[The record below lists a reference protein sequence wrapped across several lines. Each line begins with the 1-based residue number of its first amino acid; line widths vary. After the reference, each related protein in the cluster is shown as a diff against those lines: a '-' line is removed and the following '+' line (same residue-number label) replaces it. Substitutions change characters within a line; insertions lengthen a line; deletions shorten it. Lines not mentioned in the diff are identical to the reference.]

1 MASSAVVASRL
12 IGRDAE
18 TERLDAALD
27 RVRERGGSFVI
38 RGEPGIGK
46 SALLEHVR
54 ERASSLGAR
63 ALTTTGVESE
73 AELAFAG
80 LHQLLRPIT
89 RRMDLLSD
97 VQRDALEGAFG
108 LRTTLESDA
117 YRVALAAY
125 DLVCEAAGGGPL
137 VLILDDAQWL
147 DRSSLAV
154 LTFIARRLESESAV
168 LVAAVRNG
176 DATALD
182 DAGLPTLQ
190 LECLGD
196 AAAAELLDREA
207 PDLSP
212 HTRAYVLAE
221 AAGNPLGL
229 LELARAAS
237 KSGDANET
245 VGPAPVT
252 LTARLERA
260 FASRLDEL
268 SAETRVALLA
278 GALDSEASLEEIL
291 GAAARVSRGA
301 VTPAALDEGVALGF
315 VDVEGARLSFRH
327 PLIRSAVQ
335 QTAPRAHV
343 LAMYAALAEV
353 VADPERSLWQRAMAS
368 LGADEQIARELDDYS
383 DVARGRGA
391 VAVAV
396 AALERAAGLSQDV
409 EKKGE
414 RMVRAAEL
422 AYELGLVEMVHRLLR
437 QAEPLEIG
445 PLETA
450 RFGWLEQMIS
460 GDVWS
465 ETGAGKTFVA
475 IADRML
481 EGGDAGA
488 AIRSLAPIAHRCWW
502 APVETRTREYLIDA
516 AQRTGVPAG
525 DPRLLVV
532 AVPQAIHALTQRLAQ
547 VDELVRD
554 RADRAGALD
563 LASQDVLI
571 EVMRTLEKQLWMI
584 RSEQ

>member
-27 RVRERGGSFVI
+27 RVRERGGSLVI

-63 ALTTTGVESE
+63 SLTTTGVESE

-176 DATALD
+176 YATALD

-190 LECLGD
+190 LERLGD

-229 LELARAAS
+229 PELARAAS

-278 GALDSEASLEEIL
+278 GALDSEAS
-291 GAAARVSRGA
+291 
-301 VTPAALDEGVALGF
+301 P
-315 VDVEGARLSFRH
+315 
-327 PLIRSAVQ
+327 RS
-335 QTAPRAHV
+335 TGPT
-343 LAMYAALAEV
+343 
-353 VADPERSLWQRAMAS
+353 ER
-368 LGADEQIARELDDYS
+368 
-383 DVARGRGA
+383 
-391 VAVAV
+391 
-396 AALERAAGLSQDV
+396 
-409 EKKGE
+409 
-414 RMVRAAEL
+414 
-422 AYELGLVEMVHRLLR
+422 
-437 QAEPLEIG
+437 
-445 PLETA
+445 
-450 RFGWLEQMIS
+450 
-460 GDVWS
+460 
-465 ETGAGKTFVA
+465 
-475 IADRML
+475 
-481 EGGDAGA
+481 
-488 AIRSLAPIAHRCWW
+488 C
-502 APVETRTREYLIDA
+502 
-516 AQRTGVPAG
+516 
-525 DPRLLVV
+525 
-532 AVPQAIHALTQRLAQ
+532 
-547 VDELVRD
+547 
-554 RADRAGALD
+554 
-563 LASQDVLI
+563 
-571 EVMRTLEKQLWMI
+571 
-584 RSEQ
+584 